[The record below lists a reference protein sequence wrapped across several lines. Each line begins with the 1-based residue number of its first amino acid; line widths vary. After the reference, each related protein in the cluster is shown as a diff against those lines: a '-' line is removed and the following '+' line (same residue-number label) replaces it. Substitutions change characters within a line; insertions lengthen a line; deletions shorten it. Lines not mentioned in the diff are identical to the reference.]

1 MISEYDVRRY
11 AEKYPDCWYTV
22 DENSNIVDKSD
33 GKIVCTLKTMT
44 EHLRH
49 ELHCDFESVYYCHGT
64 LQNTIRCRKCGTV
77 IFATDDEYG
86 YDPNLC
92 CPTCGGYETR
102 LEYWTAEE
110 IEADEKKKNTIA
122 MLEQMQ
128 QEQIE
133 ADKRYV
139 RRGGKYDWQIWKGR
153 LKIGKRYALF
163 FDLECENFPKTRL
176 KGLRLIVHIGVRDD
190 SCGYI
195 LKKHWR
201 IPLSVSD
208 FKSRLCIRRM
218 NKNDTKE

>member
-1 MISEYDVRRY
+1 MISEYDIKKY
-11 AEKYPDCWYTV
+11 AEKHPDCWYSV
-22 DENSNIVDKSD
+22 DENNNVIDKSD
-33 GKIVCTLKTMT
+33 GHTVCTLKSFTQLYR
-44 EHLRH
+44 EAA
-49 ELHCDFESVYYCHGT
+49 HCDFESVYYCHGT
-64 LQNTIRCRKCGTV
+64 LQNTIRCRECGTV
-77 IFATDDEYG
+77 IFATDDVWG

-92 CPTCGGYETR
+92 CPTCGGYETS

-110 IEADEKKKNTIA
+110 IAGDEKKKNTIA

-139 RRGGKYDWQIWKGR
+139 QRGNKYDWQIWKGR

-176 KGLRLIVHIGVRDD
+176 KGLRIIVHIGVRDD
-190 SCGYI
+190 GCGYI
-195 LKKHWR
+195 LKKHWH

-208 FKSRLCIRRM
+208 FKSRLRIRRM